1 MTRESRIQRLIQN
14 ITGTAENMTFIQT
27 KTSGINKPKTL
38 AEIVRADFP
47 ILHREV
53 HGKPLV
59 YLDNAATSQKP
70 HAVIHTLEHYYNH
83 YNSNVHRGVHTLSG
97 EATDAYEG
105 AREKIAKFVNAASEK
120 EIIYTRNATEA
131 INLVAYSW
139 GLSNLKRGD
148 EIILSVMEHHS
159 NLIPWQLVA
168 QKTGARLKFVQLTPE
183 EEFDFGH
190 YQSLVNEKTKLV
202 SVVHVSNTLGCI
214 NPVKDIA
221 ALAHQYDA
229 KVLVDACQSAPHMQL
244 DVRDLDCDWL
254 VASGHKMCGPT
265 GIGFLY
271 GKLNL
276 MRSMPPFLGGGEMI
290 ADVFLE
296 NATYADLPHKFE
308 AGTPA
313 IAEAIAL
320 GAAIDYL
327 TNIGMDKIHAY
338 EEELTTYLFDK
349 LMQIPQVKIYGPK
362 PPKERAA
369 LASFTSGEVHPH
381 DLSTM
386 LDQAGIAIR
395 AGHHCT
401 QPLHRFIKAQST
413 ARASL
418 YFYNTKA
425 EIDIFIGS
433 LIESI
438 EFFDTI
444 FS

>member
-1 MTRESRIQRLIQN
+1 MTRESPILRLFQN
-14 ITGTAENMTFIQT
+14 LTGSTEEMTFIQT
-27 KTSGINKPKTL
+27 KTL
-38 AEIVRADFP
+38 ADAVRADFP

-53 HGKPLV
+53 HNKPLV

-70 HAVIHTLEHYYNH
+70 HAVIHTLEHYYSH

-139 GLSNLKRGD
+139 GLSNLQRGD
-148 EIILSVMEHHS
+148 EIILTVMEHHS

-168 QKTGARLKFVQLTPE
+168 QKTGARLKFVQLTPD

-190 YQSLVNEKTKLV
+190 YQSLLTEKTKLV

-221 ALAHQYDA
+221 ALAHQYGA
-229 KVLVDACQSAPHMQL
+229 KVLIDACQSAPHMKL
-244 DVRDLDCDWL
+244 DVQDLDCDWL

-276 MRSMPPFLGGGEMI
+276 LRSMPPFLGGGEMI

-296 NATYADLPHKFE
+296 NATYADLPHKLE

-338 EEELTTYLFDK
+338 EGELTAYLFEH
-349 LMQIPQVKIYGPK
+349 LMSIPKVKVYGPN

-369 LASFTSGEVHPH
+369 LASFTCGDVHPH

-418 YFYNTKA
+418 YFYNTFE
-425 EIDIFIGS
+425 EIDAFVAS
-433 LIESI
+433 LQESI
-438 EFFDTI
+438 EFFDSI
-444 FS
+444 FSSD